1 MRYHFSMAQLLVRDL
16 SAQAVEALKRRAAAN
31 GRSAEAEHRAI
42 LESVLGADKEA
53 WLARARVLREE
64 TAGRILGDSTEI
76 IREFRD
82 AR

>member
-1 MRYHFSMAQLLVRDL
+1 MAQLLVRDL
-16 SAQAVEALKRRAAAN
+16 SPHVVEALKRRAAAN

-53 WLARARVLREE
+53 WLARARELREE
-64 TAGRILGDSTEI
+64 VRGRTIGESADI

-82 AR
+82 NR

>member
-1 MRYHFSMAQLLVRDL
+1 MAQLLVRDL
-16 SAQAVEALKRRAAAN
+16 SPHAVEALKRRAAAN

-53 WLARARVLREE
+53 WLARARALREE
-64 TAGRILGDSTEI
+64 TAGRDLGDSTEI

-82 AR
+82 SR